1 MLGPNQIGPERPITG
16 RGPVIGAIPKE
27 WAGHVAHFY
36 SLGTIS
42 KTVPISE
49 TASFSQ
55 NEKVSFSKND
65 IRLFFQNKVI
75 SKITF

>member
-1 MLGPNQIGPERPITG
+1 MLGPKPIGPERPITG
-16 RGPVIGAIPKE
+16 RGPVIGAILNG

-55 NEKVSFSKND
+55 NENMSFFEND